1 MHCSVCGGADHN
13 KKGHYKHVNQP
24 PTEEA
29 PGESEEEYDDDPSII
44 AEKFTYPAPMDFG
57 PLPESSFIANARDTI
72 PIGRVTTA
80 MPRGKVRGGRSTSNA
95 ARGGTSGSNEARGGR
110 SGSNA
115 TRGGRSASNAT
126 RGGRSGSNA
135 RRGGRS
141 ASNAT
146 SGGTDPSAT
155 RGGNHPSGS
164 NPPRGAR
171 AAAPGF
177 YNLLFGADGQ
187 SSQQPPLFMQGEE
200 EVLVSQ
206 NAPQDGLF
214 GEGWPQDMHDFLSL

>member
-29 PGESEEEYDDDPSII
+29 PGESEEEYDDPSII

-80 MPRGKVRGGRSTSNA
+80 MSRGRV
-95 ARGGTSGSNEARGGR
+95 RGGTSGSNATRGGRSARNATRGGR
-110 SGSNA
+110 SGTNA
-115 TRGGRSASNAT
+115 RRGGRSASNAT
-126 RGGRSGSNA
+126 RGGRIV
-135 RRGGRS
+135 
-141 ASNAT
+141 SNAT
-146 SGGTDPSAT
+146 RGGTAPSAT
-155 RGGNHPSGS
+155 RGGNYPSGS

-177 YNLLFGADGQ
+177 YNLLFGNDGQ

-214 GEGWPQDMHDFLSL
+214 GDGWPQDMHDFLSL